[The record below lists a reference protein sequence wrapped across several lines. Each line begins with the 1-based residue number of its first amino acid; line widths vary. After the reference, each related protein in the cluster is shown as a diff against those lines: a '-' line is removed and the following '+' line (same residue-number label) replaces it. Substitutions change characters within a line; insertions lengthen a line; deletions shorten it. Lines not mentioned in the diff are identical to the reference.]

1 MKYLKLIAIY
11 FFGPAYIYIGIRH
24 FTEPDFFLS
33 IMPNYMSFHL
43 ELVYLSGFFEILFGI
58 MILFKKSRVLGA
70 KGLIL
75 LLIAVFPGN
84 IYLAQSSL
92 AQSLLGITQET
103 AIIRLPFQ
111 GLFIFFAYWFTKK

>member
-43 ELVYLSGFFEILFGI
+43 ELVYLSGLFEILFGT
-58 MILFKKSRVLGA
+58 MILFEKYRVLGA
-70 KGLIL
+70 KGLII

-111 GLFIFFAYWFTKK
+111 GLFILFAYWFTKK

>member
-92 AQSLLGITQET
+92 AQSLLGITQDT

-111 GLFIFFAYWFTKK
+111 GLFILFAYWFTKK

>member
-1 MKYLKLIAIY
+1 MKYFKLISIY

-33 IMPNYMSFHL
+33 IMPNYMSLHL
-43 ELVYLSGFFEILFGI
+43 ELVYLSGFFEVLFGVMLLI
-58 MILFKKSRVLGA
+58 NKYRVLAA

-75 LLIAVFPGN
+75 LLIAVFPAN

-111 GLFIFFAYWFTKK
+111 ILFLLFAYWFTKK

>member
-1 MKYLKLIAIY
+1 MKYLKLTSIY
-11 FFGPAYIYIGIRH
+11 FFGPAYIYIGVRH

-43 ELVYLSGFFEILFGI
+43 ELVYLSGFFEILFGAMLLI
-58 MILFKKSRVLGA
+58 NKYRVVAA

-75 LLIAVFPGN
+75 VLIAVFPAN

-92 AQSLLGITQET
+92 AQSLLGITQDT

-111 GLFIFFAYWFTKK
+111 ILFILFAYWFTKK

>member
-11 FFGPAYIYIGIRH
+11 FFGPAYIYIGVRH
-24 FTEPDFFLS
+24 FTEPDYFLS

-43 ELVYLSGFFEILFGI
+43 ELVYLSGFFEILFGAMLLI
-58 MILFKKSRVLGA
+58 NKYRVVAA

-75 LLIAVFPGN
+75 VLIAVFPAN

-92 AQSLLGITQET
+92 AQSLLDITQET

-111 GLFIFFAYWFTKK
+111 VLFLLFAYWFTKK

>member
-43 ELVYLSGFFEILFGI
+43 ELVYLSGFFEILFGT

-92 AQSLLGITQET
+92 AQSLLGITQDT

-111 GLFIFFAYWFTKK
+111 GLFILFAYWFTKK

>member
-1 MKYLKLIAIY
+1 MKYLKLIAFY

-111 GLFIFFAYWFTKK
+111 GLFILFAYWFTKK

>member
-111 GLFIFFAYWFTKK
+111 GLFILFAYWFTKK

>member
-70 KGLIL
+70 KWLIL

-111 GLFIFFAYWFTKK
+111 GLFILFAYWFTKK

>member
-58 MILFKKSRVLGA
+58 MILFKKYRVLGA

-92 AQSLLGITQET
+92 AQSLLGITQDT

-111 GLFIFFAYWFTKK
+111 GLFILFAYWFTKK

>member
-1 MKYLKLIAIY
+1 MKYLKLISIY

-43 ELVYLSGFFEILFGI
+43 ELVYLSGFFEILFGAMLLI
-58 MILFKKSRVLGA
+58 NKYRVVAA

-75 LLIAVFPGN
+75 VLIAVFPAN

-92 AQSLLGITQET
+92 AQSLLGITQDT

-111 GLFIFFAYWFTKK
+111 ILFILFAYWFTKK

>member
-1 MKYLKLIAIY
+1 MKYFKLISIY
-11 FFGPAYIYIGIRH
+11 FFGPAYIYIGVRH
-24 FTEPDFFLS
+24 FTEPNFFLS

-43 ELVYLSGFFEILFGI
+43 EFVYLSGFFEILFGL
-58 MILFKKSRVLGA
+58 MLLFEKYRVLAA

-75 LLIAVFPGN
+75 LLIAVFPAN

-92 AQSLLGITQET
+92 ALSMLDITQET

-111 GLFIFFAYWFTKK
+111 VLFILFAYWFTKK

>member
-1 MKYLKLIAIY
+1 MKYIKLIAIY

-92 AQSLLGITQET
+92 AQSLLGITQDT

-111 GLFIFFAYWFTKK
+111 GLFILFAYWFTKK